1 MSWGA
6 GCSCFEGREDTTMS
20 DEPTKLNFCSGP
32 DKNRNVTDEELI
44 SRLNGKLTRINLT

>member
-20 DEPTKLNFCSGP
+20 DEPTELNFCFGP
-32 DKNRNVTDEELI
+32 DKNQNVTDEEVI
-44 SRLNGKLTRINLT
+44 SRLNGSLTKIIVT